1 MPSANPTGDEGL
13 EGLDDALGD
22 IINRKTNAQKK
33 QVEQHDAAIVA
44 LKDEIERL
52 KRQLEEC
59 VDRDTYL
66 RESTQLKAESSEA
79 STLARE
85 ARSQLSAM
93 GPQLRDDLLKL
104 IRDELATGLAASHK
118 LATTHDNAISD
129 LHTAAS
135 GADGRL
141 AAVELQ
147 TRSIEESQRARSSD
161 IEERLADFS
170 GAQEVKSEEMRRE
183 LAAAQAS
190 VQRMS
195 ETVDASKAEQDLLRR
210 QLEAEK
216 RKAMEVEEVHARQI
230 ETFKLGY
237 ESLQGILTEYLGVE
251 PPNLSALMQQV
262 PQQLPLVHAQ
272 PEVGGGGSGGSG
284 GGGGSDCGGGS
295 GRWAAD
301 SGDRRADHRRRPT
314 DRPTDRPTND
324 RDAG

>member
-118 LATTHDNAISD
+118 LATTHDKS
-129 LHTAAS
+129 
-135 GADGRL
+135 
-141 AAVELQ
+141 VV
-147 TRSIEESQRARSSD
+147 
-161 IEERLADFS
+161 ERLF
-170 GAQEVKSEEMRRE
+170 
-183 LAAAQAS
+183 
-190 VQRMS
+190 
-195 ETVDASKAEQDLLRR
+195 DLLDENMDRALDATERKHAGWYAHELRR
-210 QLEAEK
+210 L
-216 RKAMEVEEVHARQI
+216 
-230 ETFKLGY
+230 
-237 ESLQGILTEYLGVE
+237 
-251 PPNLSALMQQV
+251 
-262 PQQLPLVHAQ
+262 
-272 PEVGGGGSGGSG
+272 
-284 GGGGSDCGGGS
+284 
-295 GRWAAD
+295 
-301 SGDRRADHRRRPT
+301 
-314 DRPTDRPTND
+314 
-324 RDAG
+324 